1 MRATSSV
8 IVGRVAETCLLS
20 NALDDASRRS
30 GRAVFFVGD
39 AGIGKSRLVG
49 ECAYQAY
56 ARDMPVLRG
65 RATSTGLV
73 VPFRPLIEALS
84 SRFRAAGPP
93 TDPELDPY
101 RPALARLVPEWRQG
115 SSPGYPE
122 TVVELAEALLRLL
135 SVLGKEH
142 GCVILLEDLHD
153 SDTETIAVVEYVID
167 NVAELPVLL
176 LGTLRPEPGVAL
188 DLVRSAEQRQVATVR
203 ELAPL
208 GDAEVR
214 EMSASCLET
223 TPEEVPQATHE
234 RLTGRAGGNPYLVE
248 VLLADLLDSGQ
259 LRRSGDRWQAYCSPD
274 AAVPTG
280 VVRSWAR
287 RLDRFDAPVRE
298 LLLCAATLGSQ
309 FSVTVLQTVTG
320 LDDRTLFS
328 HLRSAVEA
336 SIIAPDGADPDR
348 YTFRHALT
356 AEALVASLAP
366 AERAAMARRAA
377 VSLEAVAHELGDE
390 QLQLMASLQ
399 MAGGDRTGAA
409 RQFAAVGRR
418 MLAAGASGSAV
429 ILLERARSLAHAS
442 DVRAV
447 TESLA
452 VAHAEAGELDTA
464 LALAAELPP
473 VPARSEAAEQRGD
486 THVRIAWAAVM
497 AERTDEAAGQIRAAR
512 GVLGASPRPEN
523 EAALDVVEGHL
534 ALLPG
539 HACPGR
545 EGTAGEG
552 TGPEGAAGEG
562 AARKEAAGEAAA
574 REAARQAVRDA
585 ARRAAT
591 VAEERNLPVVACQAW
606 QLLALLSREHGFDE
620 ADSCLERMLSVAE
633 QHALPVWRVEALV
646 RLGANTFMRTGDP
659 ARLETA
665 RTAAE
670 SLGAL
675 VPTQTVDGL
684 LAMNAVM
691 RGEWDGAHEI
701 IERSVAASA
710 RTRNLGAHRYLL
722 LASATLAAHQG
733 RRRDLDRALAR
744 FRRAG
749 GEESQLVPLQ
759 LGLCRAFAALLDE
772 DSRRA
777 LADLDASLAWES
789 EHPSFF
795 YLSGRYGL
803 RPLLR
808 TIEGLDGRAELA
820 AVLESPGAD
829 LAWNQL
835 FLRLADAVLRGREGD
850 TERAAR
856 VVRSAVADAA
866 AFPLARHLGLRLAA
880 GAALAEKWGDPVAWL
895 RAAEEYF
902 YTAGIQPVA
911 AACRA
916 GLRQAGVSV
925 GQHRG
930 GWDRIPARLRT
941 SGVTPREYEVFV
953 LLAERPGNQQIA
965 RRLSISPRTVEK
977 HMASLLNKTG
987 RSDRAALCD
996 FSAEC
1001 AAEHD

>member
-8 IVGRVAETCLLS
+8 IVGRSAETRLLS
-20 NALDDASRRS
+20 SALDDASRRS

-49 ECAYQAY
+49 ECAYLAY

-115 SSPGYPE
+115 ASPGYPE

-153 SDTETIAVVEYVID
+153 SDTETIAVVEYVVD

-176 LGTLRPEPGVAL
+176 LGTLRPEPGAAL

-208 GDAEVR
+208 GEAEVR
-214 EMSASCLET
+214 EMTASCLET
-223 TPEEVPQATHE
+223 TPDEVPQATHE

-287 RLDRFDAPVRE
+287 RLDRFDTPVRE

-377 VSLEAVAHELGDE
+377 RSLEAVAHELGDE

-399 MAGGDRTGAA
+399 MAGGDRHGAA

-429 ILLERARSLAHAS
+429 TLLDRARTLAHAS

-452 VAHAEAGELDTA
+452 VARAEAGELDAA

-473 VPARSEAAEQRGD
+473 VPALSEVAEQRGE

-497 AERTDEAAGQIRAAR
+497 AERTEEAAGQIRAAR
-512 GVLGASPRPEN
+512 GVLGASPRPED

-539 HACPGR
+539 QGRLGRAGAPGEGDGR
-545 EGTAGEG
+545 EG
-552 TGPEGAAGEG
+552 
-562 AARKEAAGEAAA
+562 
-574 REAARQAVRDA
+574 AARQAVRDA
-585 ARRAAT
+585 ARRAAA
-591 VAEERNLPVVACQAW
+591 VAEERSLPVIACQAW

-665 RTAAE
+665 RAAAE

-691 RGEWDGAHEI
+691 RGEWDGARQI

-722 LASATLAAHQG
+722 LASATLAAHRG
-733 RRRDLDRALAR
+733 RRRDLDRALVR

-749 GEESQLVPLQ
+749 GEESLLVPLR
-759 LGLCRAFAALLDE
+759 LGLCRAFAALLEE
-772 DSRRA
+772 DPGQA
-777 LADLDASLAWES
+777 LADLDASLAWGR

-808 TIEGLDGRAELA
+808 TVVGLDGRAELA

-835 FLRLADAVLRGREGD
+835 FLRLADAVLLGREGEA
-850 TERAAR
+850 ERAAV
-856 VVRSAVADAA
+856 VVRSAVADAV

-880 GAALAEKWGDPVAWL
+880 GAALAEKWGEPVAWL
-895 RAAEEYF
+895 RTAEEYF
-902 YTAGIQPVA
+902 YAAGIQPVA

>member
-8 IVGRVAETCLLS
+8 IAGRVAETDLLS
-20 NALDDASRRS
+20 NALYAASRGS
-30 GRAVFFVGD
+30 GRAVLFVGE
-39 AGIGKSRLVG
+39 AGIGKSRLAG
-49 ECAYQAY
+49 ECAYRAY
-56 ARDMPVLRG
+56 ERGMPVLRG

-84 SRFRAAGPP
+84 SRFRAAGTP

-115 SSPGYPE
+115 SAPGYPE

-135 SVLGKEH
+135 SVLGQEH

-167 NVAELPVLL
+167 NVADLPVLL
-176 LGTLRPEPGVAL
+176 LGTLRPEPGAAL

-208 GDAEVR
+208 GDPDVR
-214 EMSASCLET
+214 EMIASCLEAR
-223 TPEEVPQATHE
+223 PDEVPSATHE
-234 RLTGRAGGNPYLVE
+234 RLADRAGGNPYLVE

-259 LRRSGDRWQAYCSPD
+259 LRRTDDRWEEHANPD
-274 AAVPTG
+274 ASVPTG
-280 VVRSWAR
+280 VVRSWSR
-287 RLDRFDAPVRE
+287 RLDRFDEPVRE

-309 FSVTVLQTVTG
+309 FSVTVLQIVTG
-320 LDDRTLFS
+320 FDDRTLFS
-328 HLRSAVEA
+328 HLRAAVEA
-336 SIIAPDGADPDR
+336 NIIAPDGADPDR
-348 YTFRHALT
+348 YTFRHTLT

-366 AERAAMARRAA
+366 AERAATARRAA
-377 VSLEAVAHELGDE
+377 LALAGVENRLGDE
-390 QLQLMASLQ
+390 QRQLMATLQ
-399 MAGGDRTGAA
+399 LAGGDRHGAA
-409 RQFAAVGRR
+409 RQFAGVGRR

-429 ILLERARSLAHAS
+429 TLLERARALAHES
-442 DVRAV
+442 DLRSI

-452 VAHAEAGELDTA
+452 IAHAEAGELDTA
-464 LALAAELPP
+464 LSLTAELPP
-473 VPARSEAAEQRGD
+473 VPPCSDAAEQRGEA
-486 THVRIAWAAVM
+486 HVRIAWAAVM
-497 AERTDEAAGQIRAAR
+497 AERVDEAAGQIRTARSMFGAAV
-512 GVLGASPRPEN
+512 GPEPA
-523 EAALDVVEGHL
+523 AALDVVEGHL

-539 HACPGR
+539 RAGDGR
-545 EGTAGEG
+545 QERAQE
-552 TGPEGAAGEG
+552 
-562 AARKEAAGEAAA
+562 
-574 REAARQAVRDA
+574 A
-585 ARRAAT
+585 ARRAAA
-591 VAEERNLPVVACQAW
+591 VAEERSLPVVACQAW
-606 QLLALLSREHGFDE
+606 QLLALLARERGFDE
-620 ADSCLERMLSVAE
+620 ADACLERMLAVSE

-659 ARLETA
+659 VRLETA
-665 RTAAE
+665 RTAAQ

-691 RGEWDGAHEI
+691 RGEWDGAHTI
-701 IERSVAASA
+701 IERSLAASA
-710 RTRNLGAHRYLL
+710 RVRNLGAHRYLL
-722 LASATLAAHQG
+722 LASATLAAHRG

-749 GEESQLVPLQ
+749 GEESLLVPLQ
-759 LGLCRAFAALLDE
+759 LGLCRAFAALLEE
-772 DSRRA
+772 DRESA
-777 LADLDASLAWES
+777 LEALDSSLAWER

-808 TIEGLDGRAELA
+808 IIERRGGLGGRAELNA
-820 AVLESPGAD
+820 ILASPGAD

-835 FLRLADAVLRGREGD
+835 FLRLAEGVLHGRAGR
-850 TERAAR
+850 TELAGETIG
-856 VVRSAVADAA
+856 SAFDEAA
-866 AFPLARHLGLRLAA
+866 AFPLARHLGLRLVA
-880 GAALAEKWGDPVAWL
+880 GAALDEGWGEPVGWL
-895 RAAEEYF
+895 RTAEEHF
-902 YTAGIQPVA
+902 YGAGIQPVA

-916 GLRQAGVSV
+916 ALRQAGASV

-930 GWDRIPARLRT
+930 GWDRIPALLRT
-941 SGVTPREYEVFV
+941 NGVTPREYEVFV

-977 HMASLLNKTG
+977 HMASLLSKTG
-987 RSDRAALCD
+987 RPDRAALCA

-1001 AAEHD
+1001 AAERD

>member
-8 IVGRVAETCLLS
+8 IVGRVAETCLLG

-49 ECAYQAY
+49 ECAYRAY

-176 LGTLRPEPGVAL
+176 LGTLRPEPGAAL

-203 ELAPL
+203 ELTPL
-208 GDAEVR
+208 GEAEVL
-214 EMSASCLET
+214 EMTASCLET

-234 RLTGRAGGNPYLVE
+234 RLAGRAGGNPYLVE

-298 LLLCAATLGSQ
+298 VLLCAATLGSQ

-377 VSLEAVAHELGDE
+377 HSLEAVTHELGDE

-399 MAGGDRTGAA
+399 MAGGDRHGAA

-418 MLAAGASGSAV
+418 MLTAGASGSAV
-429 ILLERARSLAHAS
+429 ILLDRARSLAHAS

-447 TESLA
+447 TEALA

-473 VPARSEAAEQRGD
+473 VPARSQAAEQRGE

-497 AERTDEAAGQIRAAR
+497 AERTEEAAGQIRAAR
-512 GVLGASPRPEN
+512 SLLGAVPPPEK

-539 HACPGR
+539 QSRPEQSQPGHTPPDQSRPEQSQPGQASR
-545 EGTAGEG
+545 EKAA
-552 TGPEGAAGEG
+552 PEGE
-562 AARKEAAGEAAA
+562 A
-574 REAARQAVRDA
+574 REAVRDA
-585 ARRAAT
+585 ARRAAA

-633 QHALPVWRVEALV
+633 QHTLPVWRVEALV

-691 RGEWDGAHEI
+691 RGEWDGAQEI

-710 RTRNLGAHRYLL
+710 RIRNLGAHRYLL
-722 LASATLAAHQG
+722 LASATLAAHRG
-733 RRRDLDRALAR
+733 RRRDLDRALVR

-749 GEESQLVPLQ
+749 GEESLLVPLQ
-759 LGLCRAFAALLDE
+759 LGLCRAFAALLEE
-772 DSRRA
+772 DRGRA

-795 YLSGRYGL
+795 YLSGRHGL

-808 TIEGLDGRAELA
+808 TIEGLDGRTELA
-820 AVLESPGAD
+820 AALGSPGAD

-880 GAALAEKWGDPVAWL
+880 GAALAEKWGEPVAWL

-902 YTAGIQPVA
+902 YAAGIQPVA

-977 HMASLLNKTG
+977 HMASLLSKTG
-987 RSDRAALCD
+987 RSDRAALCE

>member
-8 IVGRVAETCLLS
+8 IVGRVAETDLLS
-20 NALDDASRRS
+20 NALDTASRCS

-39 AGIGKSRLVG
+39 AGIGKSRLAG
-49 ECAYQAY
+49 ECAYRAY
-56 ARDMPVLRG
+56 ERGMPVLRG

-84 SRFRAAGPP
+84 SRFRAAGTP

-101 RPALARLVPEWRQG
+101 RPALARLVPEWRRG

-135 SVLGKEH
+135 SVLGQER

-167 NVAELPVLL
+167 NVADLPVLL

-188 DLVRSAEQRQVATVR
+188 DLVRSAERRQVATVS

-208 GDAEVR
+208 GDADVR
-214 EMSASCLET
+214 EMTASCLEAA
-223 TPEEVPQATHE
+223 PDEVPQATHQ
-234 RLTGRAGGNPYLVE
+234 RLVGRAGGNPYLVE

-259 LRRSGDRWQAYCSPD
+259 LRRAGGRWEEHANPD
-274 AAVPTG
+274 ASVPTG
-280 VVRSWAR
+280 VVRSWSR
-287 RLDRFDAPVRE
+287 RLDRFDEPVRE
-298 LLLCAATLGSQ
+298 LLLCAATLGSR

-320 LDDRTLFS
+320 FDDRTLFS

-336 SIIAPDGADPDR
+336 NIIAPDGADPDR

-366 AERAAMARRAA
+366 AERAATARRAA
-377 VSLEAVAHELGDE
+377 RSLAATEHHLGDE
-390 QLQLMASLQ
+390 QRQLMATLQ
-399 MAGGDRTGAA
+399 LAGGDRHGAA
-409 RQFAAVGRR
+409 RQFADVGRR

-429 ILLERARSLAHAS
+429 ILLERARSLAHERDLRS
-442 DVRAV
+442 I

-452 VAHAEAGELDTA
+452 VSHAEAGELDTA
-464 LALAAELPP
+464 LALTAELPP
-473 VPARSEAAEQRGD
+473 VPPRSDASEQRGE
-486 THVRIAWAAVM
+486 THIRIAWAAVM
-497 AERTDEAAGQIRAAR
+497 AERVDEAAGQIRTAR
-512 GVLGASPRPEN
+512 SVLGTAVRPEQ
-523 EAALDVVEGHL
+523 EAALDVVDGHL

-539 HACPGR
+539 QESRGR
-545 EGTAGEG
+545 QESA
-552 TGPEGAAGEG
+552 
-562 AARKEAAGEAAA
+562 
-574 REAARQAVRDA
+574 QDA
-585 ARRAAT
+585 ARRAAA

-606 QLLALLSREHGFDE
+606 QLLALLSRERGFDE
-620 ADSCLERMLSVAE
+620 ADACLERMLAVSE

-659 ARLETA
+659 AGLETA
-665 RTAAE
+665 RTAAQ

-691 RGEWDGAHEI
+691 RSEWDGAHEI

-710 RTRNLGAHRYLL
+710 RVRNLGAHRYLL
-722 LASATLAAHQG
+722 LASATLAAHRG
-733 RRRDLDRALAR
+733 RRRDLDRAMVR

-749 GEESQLVPLQ
+749 GEESLLVPLQ
-759 LGLCRAFAALLDE
+759 LGLCRAFAALLEE
-772 DSRRA
+772 DRESA
-777 LADLDASLAWES
+777 LADLDASLAWER

-808 TIEGLDGRAELA
+808 ILDGRDGRAELDA
-820 AVLESPGAD
+820 TLESPGAD

-835 FLRLADAVLRGREGD
+835 FLRLADGVLHGRAGD
-850 TERAAR
+850 ADRAAR
-856 VVRSAVADAA
+856 SVGAAVTDAA
-866 AFPLARHLGLRLAA
+866 AFPLARHLGLRLVA
-880 GAALAEKWGDPVAWL
+880 GAALAEQWGEPVSWL
-895 RAAEEYF
+895 RASEEYF
-902 YTAGIQPVA
+902 YGAGIQPVA

-916 GLRQAGVSV
+916 ALRQAGASV

-930 GWDRIPARLRT
+930 GWDRIPAELRT
-941 SGVTPREYEVFV
+941 NGVTPREYEVFV
-953 LLAERPGNQQIA
+953 LLTERPGNQQIA

-977 HMASLLNKTG
+977 HMASLLSKTG
-987 RSDRAALCD
+987 RADRAALCE

-1001 AAEHD
+1001 AAERD

>member
-8 IVGRVAETCLLS
+8 IVGRVAETCLLG

-49 ECAYQAY
+49 ECAYRAY

-176 LGTLRPEPGVAL
+176 LGTLRPEPGAAL

-203 ELAPL
+203 ELTPL
-208 GDAEVR
+208 GEAEVL
-214 EMSASCLET
+214 EMTASCLET

-234 RLTGRAGGNPYLVE
+234 RLAGRAGGNPYLVE

-259 LRRSGDRWQAYCSPD
+259 LRRSGDRWQAHCSPD

-298 LLLCAATLGSQ
+298 VLLCAATLGSQ

-377 VSLEAVAHELGDE
+377 HSLEAVAQQLGDE

-399 MAGGDRTGAA
+399 MAGGDRHGAA

-429 ILLERARSLAHAS
+429 ILLDRARSLAHTS

-464 LALAAELPP
+464 LALAGELPP
-473 VPARSEAAEQRGD
+473 VPARSEAAEQRGE

-497 AERTDEAAGQIRAAR
+497 AERTEEAAGQIRAAR
-512 GVLGASPRPEN
+512 SLLGATPPPEK

-539 HACPGR
+539 QSRPEQPQPG
-545 EGTAGEG
+545 GTHLGQSHPGQE
-552 TGPEGAAGEG
+552 
-562 AARKEAAGEAAA
+562 RAA
-574 REAARQAVRDA
+574 REGEARQAVRDA
-585 ARRAAT
+585 ARRAAA

-691 RGEWDGAHEI
+691 RGEWDGAQEI

-722 LASATLAAHQG
+722 LASATLAAHRG
-733 RRRDLDRALAR
+733 RRRDLDRALVR

-749 GEESQLVPLQ
+749 GEESLLVPLQ
-759 LGLCRAFAALLDE
+759 LGLCRAFAALLEE
-772 DSRRA
+772 DRGQA

-795 YLSGRYGL
+795 YLSGRHGL

-820 AVLESPGAD
+820 TVLGSPGAD

-856 VVRSAVADAA
+856 MVRSAVADAA

-880 GAALAEKWGDPVAWL
+880 GAALAEKWGEPVAWL

-902 YTAGIQPVA
+902 YAAGIQPVA

-977 HMASLLNKTG
+977 HMASLLSKTG
-987 RSDRAALCD
+987 RSDRAALCE

>member
-8 IVGRVAETCLLS
+8 IVGRVAETALLS
-20 NALDDASRRS
+20 NALDDASCRS

-49 ECAYQAY
+49 ECAYRAY

-115 SSPGYPE
+115 SAPGYPE

-135 SVLGKEH
+135 SVLGKQH

-153 SDTETIAVVEYVID
+153 SDTETVAVVEYVID
-167 NVAELPVLL
+167 NVAALPVLL

-188 DLVRSAEQRQVATVR
+188 DLVRSAEQRQVATVH
-203 ELAPL
+203 ELKPL
-208 GDAEVR
+208 DEAEVR
-214 EMSASCLET
+214 EMAASCLET
-223 TPEEVPQATHE
+223 TPEGVPQTTHE
-234 RLTGRAGGNPYLVE
+234 RLAGRAGGNPYLVE

-259 LRRSGDRWQAYCSPD
+259 LRHAGDRWQAYGGPD
-274 AAVPTG
+274 GAVPTG
-280 VVRSWAR
+280 VVRSWSR
-287 RLDRFDAPVRE
+287 RLDRFDAPVRD

-309 FSVTVLQTVTG
+309 FSVTVLQTITG

-328 HLRSAVEA
+328 HLRSAVEV

-356 AEALVASLAP
+356 SEALVASLAP

-377 VSLEAVAHELGDE
+377 HALEAVEHELSDE
-390 QLQLMASLQ
+390 QLQLMATLK
-399 MAGGDRTGAA
+399 MAGGDRHGAA

-429 ILLERARSLAHAS
+429 ILLERARSLAHAA
-442 DVRAV
+442 DVRAI

-452 VAHAEAGELDTA
+452 VAHAEAGGLDTA

-473 VPARSEAAEQRGD
+473 VPARSEAAEQRGE
-486 THVRIAWAAVM
+486 THVRIAWAAVITEH
-497 AERTDEAAGQIRAAR
+497 AEEAAGQIRAAR
-512 GVLGASPRPEN
+512 GVLGAAPRPEK

-534 ALLPG
+534 ALLPRQ
-539 HACPGR
+539 A
-545 EGTAGEG
+545 
-552 TGPEGAAGEG
+552 GPERDGAGG
-562 AARKEAAGEAAA
+562 
-574 REAARQAVRDA
+574 EAARQAVRDM
-585 ARRAAT
+585 ARRAAA
-591 VAEERNLPVVACQAW
+591 VAEERDLPVVACQAW
-606 QLLALLSREHGFDE
+606 QLLALLSRERGFDE

-684 LAMNAVM
+684 LAMNAVL
-691 RGEWDGAHEI
+691 RGEWDGAQEI

-722 LASATLAAHQG
+722 LASATLAAHRG
-733 RRRDLDRALAR
+733 RRRDLDRALVR

-749 GEESQLVPLQ
+749 GEESLLVPLQ
-759 LGLCRAFAALLDE
+759 LGLCRAFAALLEE
-772 DSRRA
+772 DPGRA
-777 LADLDASLAWES
+777 LADLDTSLAWES

-808 TIEGLDGRAELA
+808 TIERLDGRAELA

-829 LAWNQL
+829 LAWNRL
-835 FLRLADAVLRGREGD
+835 FLRLTDAVLWGREGD
-850 TERAAR
+850 SERAAGM
-856 VVRSAVADAA
+856 VRSAVADAA
-866 AFPLARHLGLRLAA
+866 VFPLARHLGLRLVA
-880 GAALAEKWGDPVAWL
+880 GAALAEKWGEPVGWL

-902 YTAGIQPVA
+902 YGAGIQPVA

-916 GLRQAGVSV
+916 GLRRAGASV

-930 GWDRIPARLRT
+930 GWDRIPAPLRT

>member
-8 IVGRVAETCLLS
+8 IVGRVAETGLLG

-49 ECAYQAY
+49 ECAYRAY

-65 RATSTGLV
+65 RATSTGVV
-73 VPFRPLIEALS
+73 VPFRPLVEALS

-135 SVLGKEH
+135 SVLGQEH

-176 LGTLRPEPGVAL
+176 LGTLRPEPGAAL

-208 GDAEVR
+208 GDGEVR
-214 EMSASCLET
+214 EMAASCLET
-223 TPEEVPQATHE
+223 TPDEVPRATHE
-234 RLTGRAGGNPYLVE
+234 RLAGRAGGNPYLVE

-259 LRRSGDRWQAYCSPD
+259 LRRAGDRWQAFSSPD

-280 VVRSWAR
+280 VVRSWSR
-287 RLDRFDAPVRE
+287 RLDRFDPPVRD
-298 LLLCAATLGSQ
+298 LLWCAATLGSR

-377 VSLEAVAHELGDE
+377 HALEAVAHELSDE

-399 MAGGDRTGAA
+399 MAGGDRHGAA

-418 MLAAGASGSAV
+418 MLATGASGSAV
-429 ILLERARSLAHAS
+429 ILLERARSLAHTA
-442 DVRAV
+442 DARAV
-447 TESLA
+447 MEALA
-452 VAHAEAGELDTA
+452 VARAEAGELDTA
-464 LALAAELPP
+464 LTLAAELPP
-473 VPARSEAAEQRGD
+473 VPARSKAAEDRGE

-497 AERTDEAAGQIRAAR
+497 AERTEEAAGQIRAAR
-512 GVLGASPRPEN
+512 GVLGASPRPEK

-539 HACPGR
+539 QVRPGQ
-545 EGTAGEG
+545 EE
-552 TGPEGAAGEG
+552 
-562 AARKEAAGEAAA
+562 AA
-574 REAARQAVRDA
+574 RET
-585 ARRAAT
+585 ARRAAA
-591 VAEERNLPVVACQAW
+591 VAEERSLPVVACQAW

-665 RTAAE
+665 RAAAE

-691 RGEWDGAHEI
+691 RGEWDGAQDI

-710 RTRNLGAHRYLL
+710 RIRNLGAHRYLL
-722 LASATLAAHQG
+722 LASAALAAHRG
-733 RRRDLDRALAR
+733 RRRDLERALAR

-749 GEESQLVPLQ
+749 GEESLLVPLQ
-759 LGLCRAFAALLDE
+759 LGLCRAFAALLEE
-772 DSRRA
+772 DRDRA
-777 LADLDASLAWES
+777 LADLDASLAWER

-795 YLSGRYGL
+795 YLSGRHGL

-808 TIEGLDGRAELA
+808 TIEGRDGRVELA
-820 AVLESPGAD
+820 EVLAGPGAD

-835 FLRLADAVLRGREGD
+835 FLRLTDAVLRGREGD
-850 TERAAR
+850 ADGAARAVRAA
-856 VVRSAVADAA
+856 VGDAA
-866 AFPLARHLGLRLAA
+866 AFPLARHLGLRLVA
-880 GAALAEKWGDPVAWL
+880 GAALADGWGEPVRWL
-895 RAAEEYF
+895 RMAEEYF
-902 YTAGIQPVA
+902 YGAGIQPVA

-916 GLRQAGVSV
+916 GLRQAGASV

-930 GWDRIPARLRT
+930 GWDRIPAPLRT

>member
-8 IVGRVAETCLLS
+8 IVGRAAETGLLS
-20 NALDDASRRS
+20 DALDTASRCS

-39 AGIGKSRLVG
+39 AGIGKSRLAG
-49 ECAYQAY
+49 ECAYRAY
-56 ARDMPVLRG
+56 ERGMPVLRG

-84 SRFRAAGPP
+84 SRFRAAGTP

-135 SVLGKEH
+135 SVLGQER

-167 NVAELPVLL
+167 NVADLPVLL

-188 DLVRSAEQRQVATVR
+188 DLVRSAERRQVATVR

-208 GDAEVR
+208 GDADVR
-214 EMSASCLET
+214 EMAASCLEAD
-223 TPEEVPQATHE
+223 PDEVPRTTHE
-234 RLTGRAGGNPYLVE
+234 RLAGRAGGNPYLVE

-259 LRRSGDRWQAYCSPD
+259 LRRTGDRWEEHVNPD
-274 AAVPTG
+274 ASVPTG
-280 VVRSWAR
+280 VVRSWSR
-287 RLDRFDAPVRE
+287 RLDRFDEPVRE
-298 LLLCAATLGSQ
+298 LLLCAATLGSR

-320 LDDRTLFS
+320 FDDRTLFS

-336 SIIAPDGADPDR
+336 NIIAPDGADPDR

-366 AERAAMARRAA
+366 AERAATARRAA
-377 VSLEAVAHELGDE
+377 LSLAAVVHELGDE
-390 QLQLMASLQ
+390 QRQLMATLQ
-399 MAGGDRTGAA
+399 LAGGDRHGAA

-429 ILLERARSLAHAS
+429 ILLERARSLAHEGDLRS
-442 DVRAV
+442 V

-464 LALAAELPP
+464 LALTGELPP
-473 VPARSEAAEQRGD
+473 VPPRSDASEQRGE
-486 THVRIAWAAVM
+486 THIKIAWAAVM
-497 AERTDEAAGQIRAAR
+497 AERMAEAAGQIRAAR
-512 GVLGASPRPEN
+512 GVLGTAVRPEQQ
-523 EAALDVVEGHL
+523 AALDVVDGHL

-539 HACPGR
+539 HVDHGQQERA
-545 EGTAGEG
+545 
-552 TGPEGAAGEG
+552 
-562 AARKEAAGEAAA
+562 
-574 REAARQAVRDA
+574 QDA
-585 ARRAAT
+585 ARRAAA

-606 QLLALLSREHGFDE
+606 QLLALLSRERGFDE
-620 ADSCLERMLSVAE
+620 ADACLERMLAVSE
-633 QHALPVWRVEALV
+633 QHSLPVWRVEALV

-665 RTAAE
+665 RTAAQ

-710 RTRNLGAHRYLL
+710 RVRNLGAHRYLL
-722 LASATLAAHQG
+722 LASATLAAHRG
-733 RRRDLDRALAR
+733 RRRDLDRAMVR

-749 GEESQLVPLQ
+749 GEESLLVPLQ
-759 LGLCRAFAALLDE
+759 LGLCRAFAALLEE
-772 DSRRA
+772 DRERA
-777 LADLDASLAWES
+777 LADLDASLAWER
-789 EHPSFF
+789 ENPSFF

-808 TIEGLDGRAELA
+808 VLDGRGDRAELDA
-820 AVLESPGAD
+820 TLESPGAD

-835 FLRLADAVLRGREGD
+835 FLRLADGVLHGREGD
-850 TERAAR
+850 AERAAR
-856 VVRSAVADAA
+856 TVRSAVAGAA
-866 AFPLARHLGLRLAA
+866 AFPLARHLGLRLVA
-880 GAALAEKWGDPVAWL
+880 GAALAEKWGEPVGWL
-895 RAAEEYF
+895 RASEEYF
-902 YTAGIQPVA
+902 YGAGIQPVA

-916 GLRQAGVSV
+916 ELRQAGASV

-930 GWDRIPARLRT
+930 GWDRIPAALRT

-987 RSDRAALCD
+987 RADRAALCE

-1001 AAEHD
+1001 AAERD

>member
-8 IVGRVAETCLLS
+8 IVGRAAETGLLS
-20 NALDDASRRS
+20 DALDTTSRCS

-39 AGIGKSRLVG
+39 AGIGKSRLAG
-49 ECAYQAY
+49 ECAYRAY
-56 ARDMPVLRG
+56 ERGMPVLRG

-84 SRFRAAGPP
+84 SRFRAAGTP

-135 SVLGKEH
+135 SVLGQER

-167 NVAELPVLL
+167 NVADLPVLL

-208 GDAEVR
+208 GDADVR
-214 EMSASCLET
+214 EMAASCLEAD
-223 TPEEVPQATHE
+223 PDEVPRTTHE
-234 RLTGRAGGNPYLVE
+234 RLAGRAGGNPYLVE

-259 LRRSGDRWQAYCSPD
+259 LRRAGDRWEEHVNPD
-274 AAVPTG
+274 ASVPTG
-280 VVRSWAR
+280 VVRSWSR
-287 RLDRFDAPVRE
+287 RLDRFDEPVRE
-298 LLLCAATLGSQ
+298 LLLCAATLGSR

-320 LDDRTLFS
+320 FDDRTLFS

-336 SIIAPDGADPDR
+336 NIIAPDGADPDR

-366 AERAAMARRAA
+366 AERAATARRAA
-377 VSLEAVAHELGDE
+377 LSLAAVVHELGDE
-390 QLQLMASLQ
+390 QRQLMATLQ
-399 MAGGDRTGAA
+399 LAGGDRHGAA

-418 MLAAGASGSAV
+418 MLTAGASGSAV
-429 ILLERARSLAHAS
+429 ILLERARSLAHES
-442 DVRAV
+442 DLRSV

-464 LALAAELPP
+464 LALTGELPP
-473 VPARSEAAEQRGD
+473 VPPRSDASEQRGE
-486 THVRIAWAAVM
+486 THIKIAWAAVM
-497 AERTDEAAGQIRAAR
+497 AERMEEAAGQIRAAR
-512 GVLGASPRPEN
+512 GVLGTAVRPEQQ
-523 EAALDVVEGHL
+523 AALDVVDGHL

-539 HACPGR
+539 HADHGQQGR
-545 EGTAGEG
+545 A
-552 TGPEGAAGEG
+552 
-562 AARKEAAGEAAA
+562 
-574 REAARQAVRDA
+574 QDA
-585 ARRAAT
+585 ARRAAA
-591 VAEERNLPVVACQAW
+591 VAEERSLPVVACQAW
-606 QLLALLSREHGFDE
+606 QLLALLSRERGFDE
-620 ADSCLERMLSVAE
+620 ADACLERMLAVSE
-633 QHALPVWRVEALV
+633 QHSLPVWRVEALV

-665 RTAAE
+665 RTAAQ

-710 RTRNLGAHRYLL
+710 RVRNLGAHRYLL
-722 LASATLAAHQG
+722 LASATLAAHRG
-733 RRRDLDRALAR
+733 RRRDLDRAMVR

-749 GEESQLVPLQ
+749 GEESLLVPLQ
-759 LGLCRAFAALLDE
+759 LGLCRAFAALLEE
-772 DSRRA
+772 DRERA
-777 LADLDASLAWES
+777 LADLDTSLAWER
-789 EHPSFF
+789 ENPSFF

-808 TIEGLDGRAELA
+808 VLDGRDGRAELGTI
-820 AVLESPGAD
+820 LESPGAD

-835 FLRLADAVLRGREGD
+835 FLRLADGVLHGREGD

-856 VVRSAVADAA
+856 TVRSAVADAV
-866 AFPLARHLGLRLAA
+866 AFPLARHLGLRLVA
-880 GAALAEKWGDPVAWL
+880 GAALAEKWGEPVSWL
-895 RAAEEYF
+895 RASEEYF
-902 YTAGIQPVA
+902 YGAGIQPVA

-916 GLRQAGVSV
+916 ELRQAGASV

-930 GWDRIPARLRT
+930 GWDRIPAALRT

-987 RSDRAALCD
+987 RADRAALCE

-1001 AAEHD
+1001 AAERD

>member
-8 IVGRVAETCLLS
+8 IVGRFAETGLLS
-20 NALDDASRRS
+20 NALDAASRCS

-39 AGIGKSRLVG
+39 AGIGKSRLAG
-49 ECAYQAY
+49 ECAYRAY
-56 ARDMPVLRG
+56 ERGMPVLRG

-84 SRFRAAGPP
+84 SRFRAAGTP

-122 TVVELAEALLRLL
+122 TVIELAEALLRLL
-135 SVLGKEH
+135 SVLGQER

-167 NVAELPVLL
+167 NVADLPVLL

-188 DLVRSAEQRQVATVR
+188 DLVRSAERRQVATVR

-208 GDAEVR
+208 GDADVR
-214 EMSASCLET
+214 EMTASCLEAA
-223 TPEEVPQATHE
+223 PDEVPQATHE
-234 RLTGRAGGNPYLVE
+234 RLAGRAGGNPYLVE

-259 LRRSGDRWQAYCSPD
+259 LRRSGDRWEEHANPD
-274 AAVPTG
+274 ASVPTG
-280 VVRSWAR
+280 VVRSWSR
-287 RLDRFDAPVRE
+287 RLDRFDEPVRE
-298 LLLCAATLGSQ
+298 LLLCAATLGSR

-320 LDDRTLFS
+320 FDDRTLFS

-336 SIIAPDGADPDR
+336 NIIAPDGADPDR

-366 AERAAMARRAA
+366 AERAATARRAA
-377 VSLEAVAHELGDE
+377 LSLAAAEHELGDE
-390 QLQLMASLQ
+390 QRQLMATLQ
-399 MAGGDRTGAA
+399 LAGGDRHGAA
-409 RQFAAVGRR
+409 RQFAGVGRR

-429 ILLERARSLAHAS
+429 TLLERARSLAHES
-442 DVRAV
+442 DLRGI

-452 VAHAEAGELDTA
+452 VSHAEAGELDAA
-464 LALAAELPP
+464 LALTAELPP
-473 VPARSEAAEQRGD
+473 VPPRSDAAEQRGEA
-486 THVRIAWAAVM
+486 HIRIAWAAVM
-497 AERTDEAAGQIRAAR
+497 AERVEEAAGQIRTAR
-512 GVLGASPRPEN
+512 SMLGTAVRPEL
-523 EAALDVVEGHL
+523 EAALDVVDGHL

-539 HACPGR
+539 HAGHGR
-545 EGTAGEG
+545 QERA
-552 TGPEGAAGEG
+552 
-562 AARKEAAGEAAA
+562 
-574 REAARQAVRDA
+574 QDA
-585 ARRAAT
+585 ARRAAA
-591 VAEERNLPVVACQAW
+591 VAEERSLPVVACQAW
-606 QLLALLSREHGFDE
+606 QLLALLSRERGFDE
-620 ADSCLERMLSVAE
+620 ADACLERMLAVSE

-665 RTAAE
+665 RTAAQ

-710 RTRNLGAHRYLL
+710 RVRNLGAHRYLL
-722 LASATLAAHQG
+722 LASAALAAHRG
-733 RRRDLDRALAR
+733 RRRDLDRAMVR

-749 GEESQLVPLQ
+749 GEESLLVPLQ
-759 LGLCRAFAALLDE
+759 LGLCRAFAALLEE
-772 DSRRA
+772 DRAGA
-777 LADLDASLAWES
+777 LADLDASLAWER

-808 TIEGLDGRAELA
+808 ILDGPGDRAELDA
-820 AVLESPGAD
+820 TLESPGAD

-835 FLRLADAVLRGREGD
+835 FLRLAEGVLHGRAGD
-850 TERAAR
+850 TDRA
-856 VVRSAVADAA
+856 VRSVAAAVADAD
-866 AFPLARHLGLRLAA
+866 AFPLARHLGLRLVA
-880 GAALAEKWGDPVAWL
+880 GAALAEGWGEPVSWL
-895 RAAEEYF
+895 RTSEEYF
-902 YTAGIQPVA
+902 YGAGIQPVA

-916 GLRQAGVSV
+916 ALRQAGASV

-930 GWDRIPARLRT
+930 GWDRIPAPLRT

-987 RSDRAALCD
+987 RADRAALCE

-1001 AAEHD
+1001 AAERD

>member
-8 IVGRVAETCLLS
+8 IVGRVAETALL
-20 NALDDASRRS
+20 NHALDDASRRS

-49 ECAYQAY
+49 ECAYRAY
-56 ARDMPVLRG
+56 ARGMPVLRG

-84 SRFRAAGPP
+84 SRFRASGPP
-93 TDPELDPY
+93 TDTELDPY
-101 RPALARLVPEWRQG
+101 RPALARLVPEWRRD

-122 TVVELAEALLRLL
+122 TVIELAEALLRLL

-153 SDTETIAVVEYVID
+153 SDTETIAVVEYVVD

-188 DLVRSAEQRQVATVR
+188 DLVRAAEQRQVATVR

-208 GDAEVR
+208 DDAEVR
-214 EMSASCLET
+214 EMAASCLET
-223 TPEEVPQATHE
+223 TPCAVPSATHE

-259 LRRSGDRWQAYCSPD
+259 LRHVDDRWQAFGNVDP
-274 AAVPTG
+274 AVPTG

-309 FSVTVLQTVTG
+309 FSVTVLQTVAG

-366 AERAAMARRAA
+366 AERAALARRAA
-377 VSLEAVAHELGDE
+377 HSLEAVAGELGDE

-399 MAGGDRTGAA
+399 MSGGDRHGAA

-429 ILLERARSLAHAS
+429 ILLERARSLAHET

-452 VAHAEAGELDTA
+452 VARAEAGELDTA

-473 VPARSEAAEQRGD
+473 VPARSEAAEQRGE

-512 GVLGASPRPEN
+512 SMLGTTPRPEKV
-523 EAALDVVEGHL
+523 AALDVVEGHL

-539 HACPGR
+539 QGR
-545 EGTAGEG
+545 PAQQG
-552 TGPEGAAGEG
+552 
-562 AARKEAAGEAAA
+562 AA
-574 REAARQAVRDA
+574 REAAR
-585 ARRAAT
+585 RAAA
-591 VAEERNLPVVACQAW
+591 VAEERDLPVVACQAW
-606 QLLALLSREHGFDE
+606 QLLALLSREDGFDE

-633 QHALPVWRVEALV
+633 HHTLPVWRVEALV

-665 RTAAE
+665 RTAAQ

-691 RGEWDGAHEI
+691 RGEWDGAQEI

-710 RTRNLGAHRYLL
+710 RIRNLGAHRYLL
-722 LASATLAAHQG
+722 LASATLAAHRG
-733 RRRDLDRALAR
+733 RRRELDRALVR

-749 GEESQLVPLQ
+749 GEESLLVPLH
-759 LGLCRAFAALLDE
+759 LGLCRAFAALLEE
-772 DSRRA
+772 DRGRA
-777 LADLDASLAWES
+777 LADLDASLAWER
-789 EHPSFF
+789 EHPSYF

-808 TIEGLDGRAELA
+808 TLDGRGGRADLA
-820 AVLESPGAD
+820 SVLESPGAD

-835 FLRLADAVLRGREGD
+835 FLRLADAVLLGREGEAD
-850 TERAAR
+850 RAAR
-856 VVRSAVADAA
+856 TVRAAVADAA
-866 AFPLARHLGLRLAA
+866 TFPLARHLALRLVA
-880 GAALAEKWGDPVAWL
+880 GAALADKWGDPVGWL
-895 RAAEEYF
+895 RVAEEYF
-902 YTAGIQPVA
+902 YGAGIQPVA

-916 GLRQAGVSV
+916 ELRQAGASV

-930 GWDRIPARLRT
+930 GWDRIPAPLRT

-987 RSDRAALCD
+987 RPDRAALCD

-1001 AAEHD
+1001 ASEHD

>member
-8 IVGRVAETCLLS
+8 IVGRVAETGLLS
-20 NALDDASRRS
+20 SALDAASRGS
-30 GRAVFFVGD
+30 GRAVLFVGE
-39 AGIGKSRLVG
+39 AGIGKSRLAG
-49 ECAYQAY
+49 ECAYRAY
-56 ARDMPVLRG
+56 ERGMPVLRG

-84 SRFRAAGPP
+84 SRFRAAGTP

-115 SSPGYPE
+115 AAPGYPE

-135 SVLGKEH
+135 SVLGQEH

-153 SDTETIAVVEYVID
+153 SDTETIAVVEYVVD
-167 NVAELPVLL
+167 NVADLPVLL
-176 LGTLRPEPGVAL
+176 LGTLRPEPGAAL

-208 GDAEVR
+208 GDADVR
-214 EMSASCLET
+214 EMTASCLEAA
-223 TPEEVPQATHE
+223 PDEVPRATHE
-234 RLTGRAGGNPYLVE
+234 RLAGRAGGNPYLVE

-259 LRRSGDRWQAYCSPD
+259 LRRAGDRWEEHVNPD
-274 AAVPTG
+274 ASVPTG
-280 VVRSWAR
+280 VVRSWSR
-287 RLDRFDAPVRE
+287 RLDRFDEPVRE
-298 LLLCAATLGSQ
+298 LLLCAATLGSR
-309 FSVTVLQTVTG
+309 FSVTVLQIVTG
-320 LDDRTLFS
+320 FDDRTLFS

-336 SIIAPDGADPDR
+336 NIIAPDGADPDR

-366 AERAAMARRAA
+366 AERAATARRAA
-377 VSLEAVAHELGDE
+377 LQLAGVENRLGDE
-390 QLQLMASLQ
+390 QRQLMAALQ
-399 MAGGDRTGAA
+399 LAGGDRHGAA
-409 RQFAAVGRR
+409 RQFAGVGRR

-429 ILLERARSLAHAS
+429 TLLERARALAHES
-442 DVRAV
+442 DLRGI

-464 LALAAELPP
+464 LALTAELPP
-473 VPARSEAAEQRGD
+473 VPPRSDAAEQRGEA
-486 THVRIAWAAVM
+486 HIRIAWAAVM
-497 AERTDEAAGQIRAAR
+497 AERVAEAAGQIRTAR
-512 GVLGASPRPEN
+512 SMLGTAVRPELA
-523 EAALDVVEGHL
+523 AALDVVEGHL

-539 HACPGR
+539 GAGDGR
-545 EGTAGEG
+545 QERAQE
-552 TGPEGAAGEG
+552 
-562 AARKEAAGEAAA
+562 
-574 REAARQAVRDA
+574 A
-585 ARRAAT
+585 ARRAAA
-591 VAEERNLPVVACQAW
+591 VAEERSLPVVACQAW
-606 QLLALLSREHGFDE
+606 QLLALLARERGFDE
-620 ADSCLERMLSVAE
+620 ADACLERMLAVSE

-665 RTAAE
+665 RTAAQ

-684 LAMNAVM
+684 LAMNAVL
-691 RGEWDGAHEI
+691 RGEWDGAHAI

-710 RTRNLGAHRYLL
+710 RVRNLGAHRYLL
-722 LASATLAAHQG
+722 LASAALAAHRG
-733 RRRDLDRALAR
+733 RRRDLDRAMVR

-749 GEESQLVPLQ
+749 GEESLLVPLQ
-759 LGLCRAFAALLDE
+759 LGLCRAFAALLEE
-772 DSRRA
+772 DGEGA
-777 LADLDASLAWES
+777 LEALDASLAWER

-808 TIEGLDGRAELA
+808 IIGGRGGLGGRAELNA
-820 AVLESPGAD
+820 ILASPGAD

-835 FLRLADAVLRGREGD
+835 FLRLAEGVLQGRAGEADLAVRTVG
-850 TERAAR
+850 AAF
-856 VVRSAVADAA
+856 DEAA
-866 AFPLARHLGLRLAA
+866 AFPLARHLGLRLVA
-880 GAALAEKWGDPVAWL
+880 GAALAEGWGEPVGWL
-895 RAAEEYF
+895 RASEEYF
-902 YTAGIQPVA
+902 YGAGVQPVA

-916 GLRQAGVSV
+916 ALRQAGASV

-930 GWDRIPARLRT
+930 GWDRIPAPLRT

-987 RSDRAALCD
+987 RVDRASLCE

-1001 AAEHD
+1001 AAERD

>member
-8 IVGRVAETCLLS
+8 IVGRVAETGLLS
-20 NALDDASRRS
+20 NALDTASRRS

-39 AGIGKSRLVG
+39 AGIGKSRLAG
-49 ECAYQAY
+49 ECAYRAY
-56 ARDMPVLRG
+56 ERGMPVLRG

-84 SRFRAAGPP
+84 SRFRAAGTP

-101 RPALARLVPEWRQG
+101 RPALARLVPEWRQD

-135 SVLGKEH
+135 SVLGQEH

-167 NVAELPVLL
+167 NVADLPVLL

-188 DLVRSAEQRQVATVR
+188 DLVRSAERRQVATVR

-208 GDAEVR
+208 SDADVR
-214 EMSASCLET
+214 EMTASCLEAD
-223 TPEEVPQATHE
+223 PDEVPRTTHE
-234 RLTGRAGGNPYLVE
+234 RLAGRAGGNPYLVE
-248 VLLADLLDSGQ
+248 VLLADLLDSGR
-259 LRRSGDRWQAYCSPD
+259 LRRAGDRWEEQVDPD
-274 AAVPTG
+274 ASVPTG
-280 VVRSWAR
+280 VVRSWSR
-287 RLDRFDAPVRE
+287 RLDRFDEPVRE
-298 LLLCAATLGSQ
+298 LLLCAATLGSR

-320 LDDRTLFS
+320 FDDRTLFS

-336 SIIAPDGADPDR
+336 NIIAPDGADPDR

-366 AERAAMARRAA
+366 AERAATARRAA
-377 VSLEAVAHELGDE
+377 LSLAAVVDELDDE
-390 QLQLMASLQ
+390 QRQLMATLQ
-399 MAGGDRTGAA
+399 LAGGDRHGAA

-418 MLAAGASGSAV
+418 MLTAGASGSAV
-429 ILLERARSLAHAS
+429 ILLERARSLAHEGDLRS
-442 DVRAV
+442 I

-464 LALAAELPP
+464 LALTAELPP
-473 VPARSEAAEQRGD
+473 VPPRSDASDQRGD

-497 AERTDEAAGQIRAAR
+497 AERVAEAAGQIRAAR
-512 GVLGASPRPEN
+512 SVLGTTVRPEQQ
-523 EAALDVVEGHL
+523 AALDVVDGHL

-539 HACPGR
+539 HADR
-545 EGTAGEG
+545 
-552 TGPEGAAGEG
+552 
-562 AARKEAAGEAAA
+562 R
-574 REAARQAVRDA
+574 RQGCAQDA
-585 ARRAAT
+585 ARRAAA
-591 VAEERNLPVVACQAW
+591 VAEERGLPVVACQAW
-606 QLLALLSREHGFDE
+606 QLLALLSRERGFDE
-620 ADSCLERMLSVAE
+620 ADACLERMLAVSE
-633 QHALPVWRVEALV
+633 QHSLPVWRVEALV

-665 RTAAE
+665 RTAAQA
-670 SLGAL
+670 LGAL

-710 RTRNLGAHRYLL
+710 RVRNLGAHRYLL
-722 LASATLAAHQG
+722 LASAALAAHRG
-733 RRRDLDRALAR
+733 RRRDLDRAMVR

-749 GEESQLVPLQ
+749 GEESLLVPLQ
-759 LGLCRAFAALLDE
+759 LGLCRAFAALLEE
-772 DSRRA
+772 DRERA
-777 LADLDASLAWES
+777 LADLDASLAWER
-789 EHPSFF
+789 ENPSFF

-808 TIEGLDGRAELA
+808 ILDGQGGRAELDA
-820 AVLESPGAD
+820 TLESPGAD

-835 FLRLADAVLRGREGD
+835 FLRLADGVLHGREGD

-856 VVRSAVADAA
+856 TVRSAVADAA
-866 AFPLARHLGLRLAA
+866 AFPLARHLGLRLVA
-880 GAALAEKWGDPVAWL
+880 GAALAEKWGEPVGWL
-895 RAAEEYF
+895 RASEEYF
-902 YTAGIQPVA
+902 YGAGIQPVA

-916 GLRQAGVSV
+916 ALRQAGASV

-930 GWDRIPARLRT
+930 GWDRIPASLRT

-987 RSDRAALCD
+987 RADRAALCE

-1001 AAEHD
+1001 AAERD

>member
-8 IVGRVAETCLLS
+8 MIGRAAETGLLS
-20 NALDDASRRS
+20 SALDTASRSS
-30 GRAVFFVGD
+30 GRAIFFVGD
-39 AGIGKSRLVG
+39 AGIGKSRLAG
-49 ECAYQAY
+49 ECAYRAY
-56 ARDMPVLRG
+56 ERDMPVLRG

-73 VPFRPLIEALS
+73 VPFRPLVEALS
-84 SRFRAAGPP
+84 SRFRAAGTP

-135 SVLGKEH
+135 SVLGQEH

-153 SDTETIAVVEYVID
+153 SDTETMAVVEYVID
-167 NVAELPVLL
+167 NVADVPVLL

-188 DLVRSAEQRQVATVR
+188 DLVRSAERRQVATVR

-208 GDAEVR
+208 SAAEVR
-214 EMSASCLET
+214 GMTASCLEA
-223 TPEEVPQATHE
+223 TPDEVPQATHE
-234 RLTGRAGGNPYLVE
+234 RLVDRAGGNPYLIE
-248 VLLADLLDSGQ
+248 ILLADLLDSGQ
-259 LRRSGDRWQAYCSPD
+259 LRRTGDRWQAYGNPD

-280 VVRSWAR
+280 VVRSWSR
-287 RLDRFDAPVRE
+287 RLDRFDEPVRE

-320 LDDRTLFS
+320 FDDRTLFS

-336 SIIAPDGADPDR
+336 SIIAPDGANPDR

-366 AERAAMARRAA
+366 AERAATARRAA
-377 VSLEAVAHELGDE
+377 ASLAAVTDELGDE
-390 QLQLMASLQ
+390 QLQLMATLQ
-399 MAGGDRTGAA
+399 LAGGDRHGAA

-418 MLAAGASGSAV
+418 MLTAGASGSAV
-429 ILLERARSLAHAS
+429 ILLERARSLAHAG
-442 DVRAV
+442 DLRGV
-447 TESLA
+447 TEALA
-452 VAHAEAGELDTA
+452 VARAEAGELDTA

-473 VPARSEAAEQRGD
+473 VPPRSEAAEQRGE

-497 AERTDEAAGQIRAAR
+497 AERADEAADQIRTAR
-512 GVLGASPRPEN
+512 SLLGTAVRPGQ

-539 HACPGR
+539 QVPRVQQRSA
-545 EGTAGEG
+545 
-552 TGPEGAAGEG
+552 
-562 AARKEAAGEAAA
+562 
-574 REAARQAVRDA
+574 QDA
-585 ARRAAT
+585 ARRAAA
-591 VAEERNLPVVACQAW
+591 VAEEHHLPVVACQAW
-606 QLLALLSREHGFDE
+606 QLLALLSRERGFDE
-620 ADSCLERMLSVAE
+620 ADACLERMLAVSE

-665 RTAAE
+665 RTAAL

-691 RGEWDGAHEI
+691 RGAWDGAHEI

-710 RTRNLGAHRYLL
+710 RVRNLGAHRYLL
-722 LASATLAAHQG
+722 LASAALAAHRG
-733 RRRDLDRALAR
+733 RRRELDRALVR

-749 GEESQLVPLQ
+749 GEESLLVPLQ
-759 LGLCRAFAALLDE
+759 LGLCRAFAALLEE
-772 DSRRA
+772 DRGRA
-777 LADLDASLAWES
+777 LADLDDSLAWER

-808 TIEGLDGRAELA
+808 VLDGQDGRAELSA
-820 AVLESPGAD
+820 ALGSPGAD

-835 FLRLADAVLRGREGD
+835 FLRLAEGVLHGREGD
-850 TERAAR
+850 SAAAAR
-856 VVRSAVADAA
+856 SVGSAFADAA
-866 AFPLARHLGLRLAA
+866 AFPLARHLGLRLTA
-880 GAALAEKWGDPVAWL
+880 GAALAEGWGEPVSWL
-895 RAAEEYF
+895 RASEEYF
-902 YTAGIQPVA
+902 YGAGIQPVA

-916 GLRQAGVSV
+916 ALRQAGASV

-930 GWDRIPARLRT
+930 GWDRIPAPLRT

-977 HMASLLNKTG
+977 HMASLLSKTG
-987 RSDRAALCD
+987 RQDRSALCD
-996 FSAEC
+996 F
-1001 AAEHD
+1001 AAEYAVEPD

>member
-8 IVGRVAETCLLS
+8 IAGRVAETDLLS
-20 NALDDASRRS
+20 NALYAASRGS
-30 GRAVFFVGD
+30 GRAVLFVGE
-39 AGIGKSRLVG
+39 AGIGKSRLAG
-49 ECAYQAY
+49 ECAYRAY
-56 ARDMPVLRG
+56 ERGMPVLRG

-84 SRFRAAGPP
+84 SRFRAAGTP

-115 SSPGYPE
+115 SAPGYPE

-135 SVLGKEH
+135 SVLGQEH

-167 NVAELPVLL
+167 NVADLPVLL
-176 LGTLRPEPGVAL
+176 LGTLRPEPGAAL

-208 GDAEVR
+208 GDPDVR
-214 EMSASCLET
+214 EMIASCLEAR
-223 TPEEVPQATHE
+223 PDEVPPATHE
-234 RLTGRAGGNPYLVE
+234 RLADRAGGNPYLVE

-259 LRRSGDRWQAYCSPD
+259 LRRTDDRWEEHANPD
-274 AAVPTG
+274 ASVPTG
-280 VVRSWAR
+280 VVRSWSR
-287 RLDRFDAPVRE
+287 RLDRFDEPVRE

-309 FSVTVLQTVTG
+309 FSVTVLQIVTG
-320 LDDRTLFS
+320 FDDRTLFS
-328 HLRSAVEA
+328 HLRAAVEA
-336 SIIAPDGADPDR
+336 NIIAPDGADPDR
-348 YTFRHALT
+348 YTFRHTLT

-366 AERAAMARRAA
+366 AERAATARRAA
-377 VSLEAVAHELGDE
+377 LALAGVENRLGDE
-390 QLQLMASLQ
+390 QRQLMATLQ
-399 MAGGDRTGAA
+399 LAGGDRHGAA
-409 RQFAAVGRR
+409 RQFAGVGRR

-429 ILLERARSLAHAS
+429 TLLERARALAHES
-442 DVRAV
+442 DLRSI

-452 VAHAEAGELDTA
+452 IAHAEAGELDTA
-464 LALAAELPP
+464 LSLTAELPP
-473 VPARSEAAEQRGD
+473 VPPCSDAAEQRGEA
-486 THVRIAWAAVM
+486 HVRIAWAAVM
-497 AERTDEAAGQIRAAR
+497 AERVDEAAGQIRTARSMFGAAV
-512 GVLGASPRPEN
+512 GPEPA
-523 EAALDVVEGHL
+523 AALDVVEGHL

-539 HACPGR
+539 RAGDGR
-545 EGTAGEG
+545 QERAQE
-552 TGPEGAAGEG
+552 
-562 AARKEAAGEAAA
+562 
-574 REAARQAVRDA
+574 A
-585 ARRAAT
+585 ARRAAA
-591 VAEERNLPVVACQAW
+591 VAEERSLPVVACQAW
-606 QLLALLSREHGFDE
+606 QLLALLARERGFDE
-620 ADSCLERMLSVAE
+620 ADACLERMLAVSE

-659 ARLETA
+659 VRLETA
-665 RTAAE
+665 RTAAQ

-691 RGEWDGAHEI
+691 RGEWDGAHAI
-701 IERSVAASA
+701 IERSLAASA
-710 RTRNLGAHRYLL
+710 RVRNLGAHRYLL
-722 LASATLAAHQG
+722 LASATLAAHRG

-749 GEESQLVPLQ
+749 GEESLLVPLQ
-759 LGLCRAFAALLDE
+759 LGLCRAFAALLEE
-772 DSRRA
+772 DRESA
-777 LADLDASLAWES
+777 LEALDSSLAWER

-808 TIEGLDGRAELA
+808 IIERRGGLGGRAELNA
-820 AVLESPGAD
+820 ILASPGAD

-835 FLRLADAVLRGREGD
+835 FLRLAEGVLHGRAGR
-850 TERAAR
+850 TELAAETIG
-856 VVRSAVADAA
+856 SAFDEAA
-866 AFPLARHLGLRLAA
+866 AFPLARHLGLRLVA
-880 GAALAEKWGDPVAWL
+880 GAALDEGWGEPVGWL
-895 RAAEEYF
+895 RTAEEHF
-902 YTAGIQPVA
+902 YGAGIQPVA

-916 GLRQAGVSV
+916 ALRQAGASV

-930 GWDRIPARLRT
+930 GWDRIPALLRT
-941 SGVTPREYEVFV
+941 NGVTPREYEVFV

-977 HMASLLNKTG
+977 HMASLLSKTG
-987 RSDRAALCD
+987 RPDRAALCA

-1001 AAEHD
+1001 AAERD

>member
-8 IVGRVAETCLLS
+8 IAGRVAETDLLS
-20 NALDDASRRS
+20 NALYAASRGS
-30 GRAVFFVGD
+30 GRAVLFVGE
-39 AGIGKSRLVG
+39 AGIGKSRLAG
-49 ECAYQAY
+49 ECAYRAY
-56 ARDMPVLRG
+56 ERGMPVLRG

-84 SRFRAAGPP
+84 SRFRAAGTP

-115 SSPGYPE
+115 SAPGYPE

-135 SVLGKEH
+135 SVLGQEH

-167 NVAELPVLL
+167 NVADLPVLL
-176 LGTLRPEPGVAL
+176 LGTLRPEPGAAL

-208 GDAEVR
+208 GDPEVR
-214 EMSASCLET
+214 EMIASCLEAR
-223 TPEEVPQATHE
+223 PDEVPPATHE
-234 RLTGRAGGNPYLVE
+234 RLADRAGGNPYLVE

-259 LRRSGDRWQAYCSPD
+259 LRRTDDRWEEHANPD
-274 AAVPTG
+274 ASVPTG
-280 VVRSWAR
+280 VVRSWSR
-287 RLDRFDAPVRE
+287 RLDRFDEPVRE

-309 FSVTVLQTVTG
+309 FSVTVLQIVTG
-320 LDDRTLFS
+320 FDDRTLFS
-328 HLRSAVEA
+328 HLRAAVEA
-336 SIIAPDGADPDR
+336 NIIAPDGADPDR
-348 YTFRHALT
+348 YTFRHTLT

-366 AERAAMARRAA
+366 AERAATARRAA
-377 VSLEAVAHELGDE
+377 LALAGVENRLGDE
-390 QLQLMASLQ
+390 QRQLMATLQ
-399 MAGGDRTGAA
+399 LVGGDRHGAA
-409 RQFAAVGRR
+409 RQFAGVGRR

-429 ILLERARSLAHAS
+429 TLLERARALADEGDLRS
-442 DVRAV
+442 I

-452 VAHAEAGELDTA
+452 IAHAEAGELDTA
-464 LALAAELPP
+464 LSLTAELPP
-473 VPARSEAAEQRGD
+473 VPPCSDAAEQRGEA
-486 THVRIAWAAVM
+486 HVRIAWAAVM
-497 AERTDEAAGQIRAAR
+497 AERVDEAAGQIRTARSMFGAAV
-512 GVLGASPRPEN
+512 GPEPA
-523 EAALDVVEGHL
+523 AALDVVEGHL

-539 HACPGR
+539 RAGDGR
-545 EGTAGEG
+545 QERAQE
-552 TGPEGAAGEG
+552 
-562 AARKEAAGEAAA
+562 
-574 REAARQAVRDA
+574 A
-585 ARRAAT
+585 ARRAAA
-591 VAEERNLPVVACQAW
+591 VAEERSLPVVACQAW
-606 QLLALLSREHGFDE
+606 QLLALLARERGFDE
-620 ADSCLERMLSVAE
+620 ADACLERMLAVSE

-659 ARLETA
+659 VRLETA
-665 RTAAE
+665 RTAAQ

-691 RGEWDGAHEI
+691 RGEWDGAHAI

-710 RTRNLGAHRYLL
+710 RVRNLGAHRYLL
-722 LASATLAAHQG
+722 LASATLAAHRG

-749 GEESQLVPLQ
+749 GEESLLVPLQ
-759 LGLCRAFAALLDE
+759 LGLCRAFAALLEE
-772 DSRRA
+772 DRESA
-777 LADLDASLAWES
+777 LEALDSSLAWER

-808 TIEGLDGRAELA
+808 IIERRGGLGGRAELNA
-820 AVLESPGAD
+820 ILASPGAD

-835 FLRLADAVLRGREGD
+835 FLRLAEGVLHGRAGRTELAVETIG
-850 TERAAR
+850 
-856 VVRSAVADAA
+856 SAFDEAA
-866 AFPLARHLGLRLAA
+866 AFPLARHLGLRLVA
-880 GAALAEKWGDPVAWL
+880 GAALDEGWGEPVGWL
-895 RAAEEYF
+895 RTTEEHF
-902 YTAGIQPVA
+902 YGAGIQPVA

-916 GLRQAGVSV
+916 ALRQAGASV

-930 GWDRIPARLRT
+930 GWDRIPALLRT
-941 SGVTPREYEVFV
+941 NGVTPREYEVFV

-977 HMASLLNKTG
+977 HMASLLSKTG
-987 RSDRAALCD
+987 RPDRASLCA

-1001 AAEHD
+1001 AAEWD

>member
-8 IVGRVAETCLLS
+8 IVGRAAETGLLS
-20 NALDDASRRS
+20 DALDAASRCS

-39 AGIGKSRLVG
+39 AGIGKSRLAG
-49 ECAYQAY
+49 ECAYRAY
-56 ARDMPVLRG
+56 ERGMPVLRG

-84 SRFRAAGPP
+84 SRFRAAGTP

-122 TVVELAEALLRLL
+122 TVIELAEALLRLL
-135 SVLGKEH
+135 SVLGQEH

-167 NVAELPVLL
+167 NVADLPVLL

-188 DLVRSAEQRQVATVR
+188 DLVRSAERRQVATVR

-208 GDAEVR
+208 GDADVR
-214 EMSASCLET
+214 EMTASCLEAA
-223 TPEEVPQATHE
+223 PDEVPRTTHE
-234 RLTGRAGGNPYLVE
+234 RLAGRAGGNPYLVE

-259 LRRSGDRWQAYCSPD
+259 LRRAGDRWEEHVNPD
-274 AAVPTG
+274 ASVPTG
-280 VVRSWAR
+280 VVRSWSR
-287 RLDRFDAPVRE
+287 RLDRFDEPVRE
-298 LLLCAATLGSQ
+298 LLLCAATLGNR

-320 LDDRTLFS
+320 FDDRTLFS

-336 SIIAPDGADPDR
+336 NIIAPDGADPDR

-366 AERAAMARRAA
+366 AERAATARRAA
-377 VSLEAVAHELGDE
+377 LSLAAVVHELGDE
-390 QLQLMASLQ
+390 QRQLMATLQ
-399 MAGGDRTGAA
+399 LAGGDRHGAA

-418 MLAAGASGSAV
+418 MLTSGASGSAV
-429 ILLERARSLAHAS
+429 TLLERARSLAHEGDLRS
-442 DVRAV
+442 I

-464 LALAAELPP
+464 LALTGELPP
-473 VPARSEAAEQRGD
+473 VPPRSEASEQRGE
-486 THVRIAWAAVM
+486 THIRIAWAAVM
-497 AERTDEAAGQIRAAR
+497 AERMEEAAGQIRAAR
-512 GVLGASPRPEN
+512 AVLGTAIRPEQQ
-523 EAALDVVEGHL
+523 AALDVVDGHL

-539 HACPGR
+539 HVDHGQR
-545 EGTAGEG
+545 
-552 TGPEGAAGEG
+552 
-562 AARKEAAGEAAA
+562 ARA
-574 REAARQAVRDA
+574 QDT
-585 ARRAAT
+585 ARRAAA
-591 VAEERNLPVVACQAW
+591 VAEERSLPVVACQAW
-606 QLLALLSREHGFDE
+606 QLLALLSRERGFDE
-620 ADSCLERMLSVAE
+620 ADACLERMLAVSE
-633 QHALPVWRVEALV
+633 QHSLPVWRVEALV

-665 RTAAE
+665 RTAAQ

-710 RTRNLGAHRYLL
+710 RVRNLGAHRYLL
-722 LASATLAAHQG
+722 LASATLAAHRG
-733 RRRDLDRALAR
+733 RRRDLDRAMVR

-749 GEESQLVPLQ
+749 GEESLLVPLQ
-759 LGLCRAFAALLDE
+759 LGLCRAFAALLEE
-772 DSRRA
+772 DRERA
-777 LADLDASLAWES
+777 LADLDASLAWER
-789 EHPSFF
+789 ENPSFF

-808 TIEGLDGRAELA
+808 VLDGQDGRAELGSI
-820 AVLESPGAD
+820 LESPGAD

-835 FLRLADAVLRGREGD
+835 FLRLADGVLHGREGD
-850 TERAAR
+850 AECAAR
-856 VVRSAVADAA
+856 TVRSAVADAV
-866 AFPLARHLGLRLAA
+866 AFPLARHLGLRLVA
-880 GAALAEKWGDPVAWL
+880 GAALAEKWGEPVGWL
-895 RAAEEYF
+895 RASEEYF
-902 YTAGIQPVA
+902 YGAGIQPVA

-916 GLRQAGVSV
+916 ELRQAGASV

-930 GWDRIPARLRT
+930 GWDRIPAALRT

-987 RSDRAALCD
+987 RADRAALCE

-1001 AAEHD
+1001 AAERD

>member
-8 IVGRVAETCLLS
+8 IVGRAAETGLLS
-20 NALDDASRRS
+20 DALDTTSRCS

-39 AGIGKSRLVG
+39 AGIGKSRLAG
-49 ECAYQAY
+49 ECAYRAY
-56 ARDMPVLRG
+56 ERGMPVLRG

-84 SRFRAAGPP
+84 SRFRAAGTP

-135 SVLGKEH
+135 SVLGQER

-167 NVAELPVLL
+167 NVADLPVLL

-208 GDAEVR
+208 GDADVR
-214 EMSASCLET
+214 EMAASCLEAD
-223 TPEEVPQATHE
+223 PDEVPRTTHE
-234 RLTGRAGGNPYLVE
+234 RLAGRAGGNPYLVE

-259 LRRSGDRWQAYCSPD
+259 LRRAGDRWEEHVNPD
-274 AAVPTG
+274 ASVPTG
-280 VVRSWAR
+280 VVRSWSR
-287 RLDRFDAPVRE
+287 RLDRFDEPVRE
-298 LLLCAATLGSQ
+298 LLLCAATLGSR

-320 LDDRTLFS
+320 FDDRTLFS

-336 SIIAPDGADPDR
+336 NIIAPDGADPDR

-366 AERAAMARRAA
+366 AERAATARRAA
-377 VSLEAVAHELGDE
+377 LSLAAVVHELGDE
-390 QLQLMASLQ
+390 QRQLMATLQ
-399 MAGGDRTGAA
+399 LAGGDRHGAA

-418 MLAAGASGSAV
+418 MLTAGASGSAV
-429 ILLERARSLAHAS
+429 ILLERARSLAHES
-442 DVRAV
+442 DLRSV

-464 LALAAELPP
+464 LALTGELPP
-473 VPARSEAAEQRGD
+473 VPPRSDASEQRGE
-486 THVRIAWAAVM
+486 THIKIAWAAVM
-497 AERTDEAAGQIRAAR
+497 AERMEEAAGQIRAAR
-512 GVLGASPRPEN
+512 GVLGTAVRPEQQ
-523 EAALDVVEGHL
+523 AALDVVDGHL

-539 HACPGR
+539 HADHGQQGR
-545 EGTAGEG
+545 A
-552 TGPEGAAGEG
+552 
-562 AARKEAAGEAAA
+562 
-574 REAARQAVRDA
+574 QDA
-585 ARRAAT
+585 ARRAAA
-591 VAEERNLPVVACQAW
+591 VAEERSLPVVACQAW
-606 QLLALLSREHGFDE
+606 QLLALLSRERGFDE
-620 ADSCLERMLSVAE
+620 ADACLERMLAVSE
-633 QHALPVWRVEALV
+633 QHSLPVWRVEALV

-665 RTAAE
+665 RTAAQ

-710 RTRNLGAHRYLL
+710 RVRNLGAHRYLL
-722 LASATLAAHQG
+722 LASATLAAHRG
-733 RRRDLDRALAR
+733 RRRDLDRAMVR

-749 GEESQLVPLQ
+749 GEESLLVPLQ
-759 LGLCRAFAALLDE
+759 LGLCRAFAALLEE
-772 DSRRA
+772 DRERA
-777 LADLDASLAWES
+777 LADLDTSLAWER
-789 EHPSFF
+789 ENPSFF

-808 TIEGLDGRAELA
+808 VLDGQDGRAELGTI
-820 AVLESPGAD
+820 LESPGAD

-835 FLRLADAVLRGREGD
+835 FLRLADGVLHGREGD

-856 VVRSAVADAA
+856 TVRSAVADAV
-866 AFPLARHLGLRLAA
+866 AFPLARHLGLRLVA
-880 GAALAEKWGDPVAWL
+880 GAALAEKWGEPVSWL
-895 RAAEEYF
+895 RASEEYF
-902 YTAGIQPVA
+902 YGAGIQPVA

-916 GLRQAGVSV
+916 ELRQAGASV

-930 GWDRIPARLRT
+930 GWDRIPAALRT

-987 RSDRAALCD
+987 RADRAALCE

-1001 AAEHD
+1001 AAERD

>member
-8 IVGRVAETCLLS
+8 IVGRSAEINLLS
-20 NALDDASRRS
+20 NALNDASRRS

-49 ECAYQAY
+49 ECAYRAY
-56 ARDMPVLRG
+56 ALGMPVLRG
-65 RATSTGLV
+65 RATSTGVV

-93 TDPELDPY
+93 TDPELHPY
-101 RPALARLVPEWRQG
+101 RPALARLVPEWREG

-122 TVVELAEALLRLL
+122 TVIELAEALLRLL
-135 SVLGKEH
+135 SVLGQEH

-176 LGTLRPEPGVAL
+176 LGTLRPDPGVAL
-188 DLVRSAEQRQVATVR
+188 DLVRGAEQRQVATVR

-208 GDAEVR
+208 LDAEVR
-214 EMSASCLET
+214 EMAASCLET
-223 TPEEVPQATHE
+223 TADEIPQNTHE
-234 RLTGRAGGNPYLVE
+234 RLAGRAGGNPYLVE

-259 LRRSGDRWQAYCSPD
+259 LRRTDDRWQAYGIPD

-309 FSVTVLQTVTG
+309 FSVTVLQAVTG

-336 SIIAPDGADPDR
+336 SIIAPDGADSDR

-366 AERAAMARRAA
+366 AEQASMARRAA
-377 VSLEAVAHELGDE
+377 LSLEAVAHELGDE

-399 MAGGDRTGAA
+399 MAGGDRHGAA

-429 ILLERARSLAHAS
+429 ILLDRARSLAHEA
-442 DVRAV
+442 DLRAV

-452 VAHAEAGELDTA
+452 VARAEAGELDTA
-464 LALAAELPP
+464 LALAAEFPP

-486 THVRIAWAAVM
+486 THVRIAWTAVM
-497 AERTDEAAGQIRAAR
+497 AERTDEAAGQVRAAR
-512 GVLGASPRPEN
+512 NVLGPAPRPEK
-523 EAALDVVEGHL
+523 EAALSVVEGHL

-539 HACPGR
+539 QARPGQQ
-545 EGTAGEG
+545 T
-552 TGPEGAAGEG
+552 
-562 AARKEAAGEAAA
+562 AA
-574 REAARQAVRDA
+574 REAAR
-585 ARRAAT
+585 RAAA
-591 VAEERNLPVVACQAW
+591 VGEERGLPVVACQAW
-606 QLLALLSREHGFDE
+606 QLLALLSREDGFDE

-659 ARLETA
+659 TRLETA
-665 RTAAE
+665 RTAAQ

-691 RGEWDGAHEI
+691 RGEWNGAEEI
-701 IERSVAASA
+701 IGRSVAASA
-710 RTRNLGAHRYLL
+710 RTHNLGAHRYLL
-722 LASATLAAHQG
+722 LSSATLAAHRG
-733 RRRDLDRALAR
+733 RRRDLDRALVR

-749 GEESQLVPLQ
+749 GEESLLVPLQ
-759 LGLCRAFAALLDE
+759 LGLCRAFAALLEE
-772 DSRRA
+772 DPGRA
-777 LADLDASLAWES
+777 LADLDASLAWERD
-789 EHPSFF
+789 HPSFF

-808 TIEGLDGRAELA
+808 TIDGQDGRAELA
-820 AVLESPGAD
+820 AVQASPGAD

-835 FLRLADAVLRGREGD
+835 FLRLTDAVLRGREGETD
-850 TERAAR
+850 RAAQS
-856 VVRSAVADAA
+856 VRAAFTDAA
-866 AFPLARHLGLRLAA
+866 AFPLARHLGLRLVA
-880 GAALAEKWGDPVAWL
+880 GAALADKWGEPVSWL
-895 RAAEEYF
+895 RTAEEYF
-902 YTAGIQPVA
+902 YEAGVQAVA
-911 AACRA
+911 SACRA
-916 GLRQAGVSV
+916 ELRQAGVSV

-930 GWDRIPARLRT
+930 GWDRIPAPLRT

-977 HMASLLNKTG
+977 HMASLLSKTG
-987 RSDRAALCD
+987 RSDRAALCE

-1001 AAEHD
+1001 AADHD

>member
-1 MRATSSV
+1 MRTTSSV
-8 IVGRVAETCLLS
+8 IVGRVAETGLLS
-20 NALDDASRRS
+20 NALDTASRCS

-39 AGIGKSRLVG
+39 AGIGKSRLAG
-49 ECAYQAY
+49 ECAYRAY
-56 ARDMPVLRG
+56 ERGMPVLRG

-84 SRFRAAGPP
+84 SRFRAVGTP

-135 SVLGKEH
+135 SVLGQEH

-153 SDTETIAVVEYVID
+153 SDTETIAVVEYVVD
-167 NVAELPVLL
+167 NVADLPVLL

-188 DLVRSAEQRQVATVR
+188 DLVRSAERRQVATVR

-208 GDAEVR
+208 GDADVR
-214 EMSASCLET
+214 EMTASCLEAS
-223 TPEEVPQATHE
+223 PDEVPQATHE
-234 RLTGRAGGNPYLVE
+234 RLAGRAGGNPYLVE

-259 LRRSGDRWQAYCSPD
+259 LRRADDRWEEHTNPD
-274 AAVPTG
+274 ASVPTG
-280 VVRSWAR
+280 VVRSWSR
-287 RLDRFDAPVRE
+287 RLDRFDEPVRE
-298 LLLCAATLGSQ
+298 LLLCSATLGSR

-320 LDDRTLFS
+320 FDDRTLFS

-336 SIIAPDGADPDR
+336 NIIAPDGADPDR

-356 AEALVASLAP
+356 SEALVASLAP
-366 AERAAMARRAA
+366 AERAATARRAA
-377 VSLEAVAHELGDE
+377 LSLAAIEHELGDE
-390 QLQLMASLQ
+390 QRQLMATLQ
-399 MAGGDRTGAA
+399 LAGGDRHGAA
-409 RQFAAVGRR
+409 RQFAGVGRR

-429 ILLERARSLAHAS
+429 ILLERARSLAHES
-442 DVRAV
+442 DLRGI
-447 TESLA
+447 TESLS

-464 LALAAELPP
+464 LALTAELPP
-473 VPARSEAAEQRGD
+473 VPPRSDASEQRGE
-486 THVRIAWAAVM
+486 THIRIAWAAVM
-497 AERTDEAAGQIRAAR
+497 AERVDEAAGQIRAAR
-512 GVLGASPRPEN
+512 GMLGTAVRPEL
-523 EAALDVVEGHL
+523 EAALDVVDGHL

-539 HACPGR
+539 HAGHGQQER
-545 EGTAGEG
+545 A
-552 TGPEGAAGEG
+552 
-562 AARKEAAGEAAA
+562 
-574 REAARQAVRDA
+574 QDA
-585 ARRAAT
+585 ARRAAA
-591 VAEERNLPVVACQAW
+591 VAEERSLPVVACQAW
-606 QLLALLSREHGFDE
+606 QLLALLSRERGFDE
-620 ADSCLERMLSVAE
+620 ADACLERMLAVSE

-665 RTAAE
+665 RTAAQ

-675 VPTQTVDGL
+675 VPMQTVDGL

-710 RTRNLGAHRYLL
+710 RVRNLGAHRYLL
-722 LASATLAAHQG
+722 LASAALAAHRG
-733 RRRDLDRALAR
+733 RRRDLDRAMAR

-749 GEESQLVPLQ
+749 GEESLLVPLQ
-759 LGLCRAFAALLDE
+759 LGLCRAFAALLEE
-772 DSRRA
+772 DREGA
-777 LADLDASLAWES
+777 LADLDASLAWEL

-808 TIEGLDGRAELA
+808 ILDGRGGRAELDA
-820 AVLESPGAD
+820 ILESPGAD

-835 FLRLADAVLRGREGD
+835 FLRLADGVLHGRAGD
-850 TERAAR
+850 TDRAAR
-856 VVRSAVADAA
+856 SVEAAVGDAA
-866 AFPLARHLGLRLAA
+866 AFPLARHLGLRLVA
-880 GAALAEKWGDPVAWL
+880 GAALAEKWGEPVGWL
-895 RAAEEYF
+895 RASEEYF
-902 YTAGIQPVA
+902 YGAGIQPVA

-916 GLRQAGVSV
+916 ALRQAGASV

-930 GWDRIPARLRT
+930 GWERIPAPLRT

-977 HMASLLNKTG
+977 HMASLLSKTG
-987 RSDRAALCD
+987 RADRAALCE

-1001 AAEHD
+1001 AAERD

>member
-8 IVGRVAETCLLS
+8 IAGRVAETDLLS
-20 NALDDASRRS
+20 NALYAASRGS
-30 GRAVFFVGD
+30 GRAVLFVGE
-39 AGIGKSRLVG
+39 AGIGKSRLAG
-49 ECAYQAY
+49 ECAYRAY
-56 ARDMPVLRG
+56 ERGMPVLRG

-84 SRFRAAGPP
+84 SRFRAAGTP

-115 SSPGYPE
+115 SAPGYPE

-135 SVLGKEH
+135 SVLGQEH

-167 NVAELPVLL
+167 NVADLPVLL
-176 LGTLRPEPGVAL
+176 LGTLRPEPGAAL

-208 GDAEVR
+208 GDPDVR
-214 EMSASCLET
+214 EMIASCLEAR
-223 TPEEVPQATHE
+223 PDEVPPATHE
-234 RLTGRAGGNPYLVE
+234 RLADRAGGNPYLVE

-259 LRRSGDRWQAYCSPD
+259 LRRTDDRWEEHANPD
-274 AAVPTG
+274 ASVPTG
-280 VVRSWAR
+280 VVRSWSR
-287 RLDRFDAPVRE
+287 RLDRFDEPVRE

-309 FSVTVLQTVTG
+309 FSVTVLQIVTG
-320 LDDRTLFS
+320 FDDRTLFS
-328 HLRSAVEA
+328 HLRAAVEA
-336 SIIAPDGADPDR
+336 NIIAPDGADPDR
-348 YTFRHALT
+348 YTFRHTLT

-366 AERAAMARRAA
+366 AERAATARRAA
-377 VSLEAVAHELGDE
+377 LALAGVENRLGDE
-390 QLQLMASLQ
+390 QRQLMATLQ
-399 MAGGDRTGAA
+399 LAGGDRHGAA
-409 RQFAAVGRR
+409 RQFAGVGRR

-429 ILLERARSLAHAS
+429 TLLERARALAHES
-442 DVRAV
+442 DLRSI

-452 VAHAEAGELDTA
+452 IAHAEAGELDTA
-464 LALAAELPP
+464 LSLTAELPP
-473 VPARSEAAEQRGD
+473 VPPCSDAAEQRGEA
-486 THVRIAWAAVM
+486 HVRIAWAAVM
-497 AERTDEAAGQIRAAR
+497 AERVDEAAGQIRTARSMFGAAV
-512 GVLGASPRPEN
+512 GPEPA
-523 EAALDVVEGHL
+523 AALDVVEGHL

-539 HACPGR
+539 RAGDGR
-545 EGTAGEG
+545 QERAQE
-552 TGPEGAAGEG
+552 
-562 AARKEAAGEAAA
+562 
-574 REAARQAVRDA
+574 A
-585 ARRAAT
+585 ARRAAA
-591 VAEERNLPVVACQAW
+591 VAEERSLPVVACQAW
-606 QLLALLSREHGFDE
+606 QLLALLARERGFDE
-620 ADSCLERMLSVAE
+620 ADACLERMLAVSE

-659 ARLETA
+659 VRLETA
-665 RTAAE
+665 RTAAQ

-691 RGEWDGAHEI
+691 RGEWDGAHTI
-701 IERSVAASA
+701 IERSLAASA
-710 RTRNLGAHRYLL
+710 RVRNLGAHRYLL
-722 LASATLAAHQG
+722 LASATLAAHRG

-749 GEESQLVPLQ
+749 GEESLLVPLQ
-759 LGLCRAFAALLDE
+759 LGLCRAFAALLEE
-772 DSRRA
+772 DRESA
-777 LADLDASLAWES
+777 LEALDSSLAWER

-808 TIEGLDGRAELA
+808 IIERRGGLGGRAELNA
-820 AVLESPGAD
+820 ILASPGAD

-835 FLRLADAVLRGREGD
+835 FLRLAEGVLHGRAGR
-850 TERAAR
+850 TELAGETIG
-856 VVRSAVADAA
+856 SAFDEAA
-866 AFPLARHLGLRLAA
+866 AFPLARHLGLRLVA
-880 GAALAEKWGDPVAWL
+880 GAALDEGWGEPVGWL
-895 RAAEEYF
+895 RTAEEHF
-902 YTAGIQPVA
+902 YGAGIQPVA

-916 GLRQAGVSV
+916 ALRQAGASV

-930 GWDRIPARLRT
+930 GWDRIPALLRT
-941 SGVTPREYEVFV
+941 NGVTPREYEVFV

-977 HMASLLNKTG
+977 HMASLLSKTG
-987 RSDRAALCD
+987 RPDRAALCA

-1001 AAEHD
+1001 AAERD

>member
-8 IVGRVAETCLLS
+8 IVGRAAETGLLS
-20 NALDDASRRS
+20 DALDAASRCS

-39 AGIGKSRLVG
+39 AGIGKSRLAG
-49 ECAYQAY
+49 ECAYRAY
-56 ARDMPVLRG
+56 ERGMPVLRG

-84 SRFRAAGPP
+84 SRFRAAGTP

-122 TVVELAEALLRLL
+122 TVIELAEALLRLL
-135 SVLGKEH
+135 SVLGQEH

-167 NVAELPVLL
+167 NVADLPVLL

-188 DLVRSAEQRQVATVR
+188 DLVRSAERRQVATVR

-208 GDAEVR
+208 GDADVR
-214 EMSASCLET
+214 EMTASCLEAD
-223 TPEEVPQATHE
+223 PDEVPRTTHE
-234 RLTGRAGGNPYLVE
+234 RLAGRAGGNPYLVE

-259 LRRSGDRWQAYCSPD
+259 LRRAGDRWEEHVNPD
-274 AAVPTG
+274 ASVPTG
-280 VVRSWAR
+280 VVRSWSR
-287 RLDRFDAPVRE
+287 RLDRFDEPVRE
-298 LLLCAATLGSQ
+298 LLLCAATLGNR

-320 LDDRTLFS
+320 FDDRTLFS

-336 SIIAPDGADPDR
+336 NIIAPDGADPDR

-366 AERAAMARRAA
+366 AERAATARRAA
-377 VSLEAVAHELGDE
+377 LSLAAVVHELGDE
-390 QLQLMASLQ
+390 QRQLMATLQ
-399 MAGGDRTGAA
+399 LAGGDRHGAA

-418 MLAAGASGSAV
+418 MLTSGASGSAV
-429 ILLERARSLAHAS
+429 TLLERARSLAHEGDLRS
-442 DVRAV
+442 I

-464 LALAAELPP
+464 LALTGELPP
-473 VPARSEAAEQRGD
+473 VPPRSEASEQRGE
-486 THVRIAWAAVM
+486 THIRIAWAAVM
-497 AERTDEAAGQIRAAR
+497 AERMEEAAGQIRAAR
-512 GVLGASPRPEN
+512 AVLGTAIRPEQQ
-523 EAALDVVEGHL
+523 AALDVVDGHL

-539 HACPGR
+539 HVDHGQR
-545 EGTAGEG
+545 
-552 TGPEGAAGEG
+552 
-562 AARKEAAGEAAA
+562 ARA
-574 REAARQAVRDA
+574 QDT
-585 ARRAAT
+585 ARRAAA
-591 VAEERNLPVVACQAW
+591 VAEERSLPVVACQAW
-606 QLLALLSREHGFDE
+606 QLLALLSRERGFDE
-620 ADSCLERMLSVAE
+620 ADACLERMLAVSE
-633 QHALPVWRVEALV
+633 QHSLPVWRVEALV

-665 RTAAE
+665 RTAAQ

-710 RTRNLGAHRYLL
+710 RVRNLGAHRYLL
-722 LASATLAAHQG
+722 LASATLAAHRG
-733 RRRDLDRALAR
+733 RRRDLDRAMVR

-749 GEESQLVPLQ
+749 GEESLLVPLQ
-759 LGLCRAFAALLDE
+759 LGLCRAFAALLEE
-772 DSRRA
+772 DRERA
-777 LADLDASLAWES
+777 LADLDASLAWER
-789 EHPSFF
+789 ENPSFF

-808 TIEGLDGRAELA
+808 VLDGQDGRAELGA
-820 AVLESPGAD
+820 ILESPGAD

-835 FLRLADAVLRGREGD
+835 FLRLADGVLHGREGD
-850 TERAAR
+850 AERAAR
-856 VVRSAVADAA
+856 TVRSAVADAV
-866 AFPLARHLGLRLAA
+866 AFPLARHLGLRLVA
-880 GAALAEKWGDPVAWL
+880 GAALAEKWGEPVGWL
-895 RAAEEYF
+895 RASEEYF
-902 YTAGIQPVA
+902 YGAGIQPVA

-916 GLRQAGVSV
+916 ELRQAGASV

-930 GWDRIPARLRT
+930 GWDRIPAALRT

-987 RSDRAALCD
+987 RADRAALCE

-1001 AAEHD
+1001 AAERD

>member
-8 IVGRVAETCLLS
+8 IVGRAAETGLLS
-20 NALDDASRRS
+20 NALDTASRRS

-39 AGIGKSRLVG
+39 AGIGKSRLAG
-49 ECAYQAY
+49 ECAYRAY
-56 ARDMPVLRG
+56 ERGMPVLRG

-84 SRFRAAGPP
+84 SRFRAAGTP

-153 SDTETIAVVEYVID
+153 SDTETIAVVEYIID

-176 LGTLRPEPGVAL
+176 LGTLRPEPGAAL

-208 GDAEVR
+208 SDADVR
-214 EMSASCLET
+214 EMTASCLET
-223 TPEEVPQATHE
+223 TPDEVPSATHE

-259 LRRSGDRWQAYCSPD
+259 LRRTDDRWEAYGNPD
-274 AAVPTG
+274 ATVPTG
-280 VVRSWAR
+280 VVRSWSR
-287 RLDRFDAPVRE
+287 RLDRFDSPVRE

-320 LDDRTLFS
+320 FDDRTLFS

-366 AERAAMARRAA
+366 AERAAMARNAA
-377 VSLEAVAHELGDE
+377 LSLEAVAHELSDE
-390 QLQLMASLQ
+390 KLQLMAGLQ
-399 MAGGDRTGAA
+399 MAGGDRHGAA

-429 ILLERARSLAHAS
+429 ILLERARSLADGS
-442 DVRAV
+442 DLRGI

-452 VAHAEAGELDTA
+452 VARAEAGELDSA
-464 LALAAELPP
+464 LALTAELPP
-473 VPARSEAAEQRGD
+473 VPLRSEAAGQRGEA
-486 THVRIAWAAVM
+486 HVRIAWAAVM
-497 AERTDEAAGQIRAAR
+497 AERADEAAAQIGAAR
-512 GVLGASPRPEN
+512 SVLGTTTRPEQ

-539 HACPGR
+539 HVRSGQR
-545 EGTAGEG
+545 
-552 TGPEGAAGEG
+552 GAT
-562 AARKEAAGEAAA
+562 
-574 REAARQAVRDA
+574 QDA
-585 ARRAAT
+585 ARRAAA

-606 QLLALLSREHGFDE
+606 QLLALLSRERGFDE
-620 ADSCLERMLSVAE
+620 ADACLERMLAVSE

-665 RTAAE
+665 RTAAQ

-710 RTRNLGAHRYLL
+710 RVRNLGAHRYLL
-722 LASATLAAHQG
+722 LASATLAAHRG
-733 RRRDLDRALAR
+733 RRRDLDRALVR

-749 GEESQLVPLQ
+749 GEESLLVPLR
-759 LGLCRAFAALLDE
+759 LGLCRAFAALLEE
-772 DSRRA
+772 DTGRA
-777 LADLDASLAWES
+777 LADLDAALAWER

-808 TIEGLDGRAELA
+808 TLGGQDGRAELA

-850 TERAAR
+850 TARAAR
-856 VVRSAVADAA
+856 SVESAVADAA
-866 AFPLARHLGLRLAA
+866 AFPLARHLGLRLVA
-880 GAALAEKWGDPVAWL
+880 GAALAEKWGDPVSWL

-902 YTAGIQPVA
+902 YGAGIQPVA

-916 GLRQAGVSV
+916 ALRQAGASV

-930 GWDRIPARLRT
+930 GWDRIPAPLRT

-1001 AAEHD
+1001 AVERD